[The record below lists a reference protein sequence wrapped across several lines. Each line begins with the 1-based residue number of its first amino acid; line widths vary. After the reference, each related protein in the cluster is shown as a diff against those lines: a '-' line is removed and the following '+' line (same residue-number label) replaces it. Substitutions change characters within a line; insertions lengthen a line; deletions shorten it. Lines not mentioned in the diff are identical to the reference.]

1 MLTLVS
7 QRDIQQPV
15 FGPYDSRRFG
25 KSLGVNPL
33 PPGTRFCNFDCVYCE
48 CATASWPLQWELRP
62 QFPSPT
68 QIHDALIAAAAW
80 PGTSEVDS
88 ITIAGNGEPTMSP
101 HLNEIV
107 DIVTEARDRNW
118 PQARTVV
125 LTNGTL
131 LQKSSV
137 RSALAKLD
145 YRVVKLDAG
154 TNWILDELNRP
165 TAHLSMNELCR
176 RVSMLPEI
184 VIQSMFVH
192 GPVDNTGPHQIDAWA
207 GWIQQLA
214 PQCVQIYSLDRT
226 PAKNWVRV
234 VPRNELENIA
244 RYVESMTGIRA
255 LVF

>member
-1 MLTLVS
+1 
-7 QRDIQQPV
+7 
-15 FGPYDSRRFG
+15 
-25 KSLGVNPL
+25 
-33 PPGTRFCNFDCVYCE
+33 
-48 CATASWPLQWELRP
+48 
-62 QFPSPT
+62 
-68 QIHDALIAAAAW
+68 
-80 PGTSEVDS
+80 
-88 ITIAGNGEPTMSP
+88 MSP
-101 HLNEIV
+101 HLNDIV

-131 LQKSSV
+131 LHKSSV
-137 RSALAKLD
+137 RSALARMD

-154 TNWILDELNRP
+154 TNWILDELNQP
-165 TAHLSMNELCR
+165 TARLSMNELCR
-176 RVSMLPEI
+176 RVSMLHEI
-184 VIQSMFVH
+184 VIQSMFVL

-207 GWIQQLA
+207 GWIQQLT

-226 PAKNWVRV
+226 PAKDWVRV